1 VLVAGSTAA
10 AFAQTPMERLPMPKV
25 LVLFHSQTGNT
36 ARLADAIADGAAS
49 VKFTEVEVRRLD
61 DLTPQANAAGSD
73 ESKIARAAL
82 ARKYRTLESVE
93 TLTQFDAV
101 IIGSP
106 SRYGIMSAE
115 LKLVLDQAGPLA
127 ARGALRD
134 KVGSAFGTAASANG
148 GHETN
153 VMSMLVPL
161 MHLGMIIVPPG
172 YGADAADA
180 ANDLALARSLGARVA
195 KVAEW
200 VRHAK
205 SHEGHSH

>member
-1 VLVAGSTAA
+1 
-10 AFAQTPMERLPMPKV
+10 MPKV
-25 LVLFHSQTGNT
+25 LVLFHSRNGNT
-36 ARLADAIADGAAS
+36 AAVADAAAEGAAS
-49 VKFTEVEVRRLD
+49 VRFTEVEVRRLE
-61 DLTPQANAAGSD
+61 DLSPGASAA
-73 ESKIARAAL
+73 EAEASKTSRAAL

-93 TLTQFDAV
+93 ILTQYDAL

-115 LKLVLDQAGPLA
+115 MKLVLDQAGALA

-134 KVGSAFGTAASANG
+134 KVGAAFGTAANANG

-161 MHLGMIIVPPG
+161 MHLGMIIIPPG
-172 YGADAADA
+172 YAGSDGATPEQGSADGREAAR
-180 ANDLALARSLGARVA
+180 LLGARVA

-205 SHEGHSH
+205 SHEGHAHSHRA